1 VWSLGVTLY
10 MLVCGHLPFD
20 DANPS
25 EMVVSIMEGEY
36 TYVALKGI
44 LVTDITYPWISQATK
59 WVGILIGTYVS

>member
-1 VWSLGVTLY
+1 VTLY

-36 TYVALKGI
+36 TYVALKREFTPLTRTLRLCGC
-44 LVTDITYPWISQATK
+44 Q
-59 WVGILIGTYVS
+59 